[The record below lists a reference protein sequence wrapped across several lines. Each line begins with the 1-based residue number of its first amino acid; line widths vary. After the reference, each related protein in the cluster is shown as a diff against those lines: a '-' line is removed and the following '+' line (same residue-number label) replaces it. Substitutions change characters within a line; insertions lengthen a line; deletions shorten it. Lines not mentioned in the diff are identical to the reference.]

1 MQRLARGRM
10 QQLQTGGMKLQPW
23 RWYGVSVEAVSVE
36 GVFVEGVAIDWIAQH
51 RMAKVRQVHPQLVR
65 AAGAGLQ
72 QKQTRALEAPQH
84 SPAGE
89 GRLAPLPQ
97 RHHPIAGRP
106 SGDPS

>member
-1 MQRLARGRM
+1 M
-10 QQLQTGGMKLQPW
+10 QQLQTGGMELQP
-23 RWYGVSVEAVSVE
+23 RRRGRFAVD
-36 GVFVEGVAIDWIAQH
+36 GIAEH

-89 GRLAPLPQ
+89 GRLAPLLQ

-106 SGDPS
+106 SGDPG